1 MKDNFTDQLALRNLI
16 HFATFVRRLEGD
28 CVEIGSYADD
38 RILRVFEKDMESI
51 WYLFDATDVIKTT
64 KTNVQVFQ
72 SPLKTDILASKKFK
86 YVHVNTDIDSYK
98 SYLEFFYPKMIRCG
112 VIILED
118 YYNENHPE
126 AKKIVDDFLDDKPEN
141 ILRGGYHQA
150 VIRKL

>member
-1 MKDNFTDQLALRNLI
+1 MEDNFTDQLALRNLI
-16 HFATFVRRLEGD
+16 HFAAFVRCLEGD

-38 RILRVFEKDMESI
+38 RIIRVFEKDMESR

-72 SPLKTDILASKKFK
+72 TPLQTDIFKANKFK
-86 YVHVNTDIDSYK
+86 YVHVNTSIDNYK
-98 SYLEFFYPKMIRCG
+98 TCLEFFYPKMIRDG

-118 YYNENHPE
+118 YYNDNYPE
-126 AKKIVDDFLDDKPEN
+126 TKKIVDDFIEDKPEN